1 MALNKSFLETFL
13 QQTKD
18 QMIFL
23 NNQTVDLKKNNKKT
37 KDPDI
42 DKQIIFING
51 QIFQLNVIYEWFNAI
66 YNELNEEEDFT
77 NYSIM

>member
-18 QMIFL
+18 QMMFL
-23 NNQTVDLKKNNKKT
+23 NNQTVDLKKTNKKT
-37 KDPDI
+37 KDPDL

-51 QIFQLNVIYEWFNAI
+51 QIFQLNVIYEWFKAI
-66 YNELNEEEDFT
+66 YNELNEEEELT